1 MKVSG
6 SAVLN
11 APVDQVWAA
20 FNDPAVLARTL
31 PGCQELREVGPDAY
45 KMTITAGVA
54 SIKGT
59 YEGDVAL
66 TQQNP
71 PGSFVLKAAGAG
83 APGTVSADVAVNLV
97 DSPPAAPPTYD
108 ADAVVGGVIG
118 GVGQRM
124 LTGVAKKMAG
134 QFFQAVDADIA
145 GVRAPPPSR
154 RRRPRRAG
162 RAGRRCPGRCRCRA
176 GRPRPRRAGRRAG
189 ARQGLPRRHP
199 RRRGDRPGRRGRRR
213 HRREALT
220 MRAFTAAAVQIAP
233 VPGPLS
239 PDTVKANIDRCV
251 DWLTRCVEATR
262 AELVVLPESATTGFT
277 PNCSPEELWD
287 LVTELPGAVIEPIQ
301 AAAPASASTSA
312 SAPTSG
318 APSVAWST
326 TPAR

>member
-59 YEGDVAL
+59 YEGDVSL

-71 PGSFVLKAAGAG
+71 PGSFVLKAAGSG
-83 APGTVSADVAVNLV
+83 APGTVSADVAVKLV
-97 DSPPAAPPTYD
+97 DSPTGGTQLTYD

-145 GVRAPPPSR
+145 GVRAPVPAAAAPGV
-154 RRRPRRAG
+154 PAPAAAG
-162 RAGRRCPGRCRCRA
+162 APAVPGAAPAVHVPAALAAAAPGKDFLIGTLVGAAIALAGVAVGVVAGRR
-176 GRPRPRRAGRRAG
+176 
-189 ARQGLPRRHP
+189 
-199 RRRGDRPGRRGRRR
+199 
-213 HRREALT
+213 
-220 MRAFTAAAVQIAP
+220 
-233 VPGPLS
+233 
-239 PDTVKANIDRCV
+239 
-251 DWLTRCVEATR
+251 
-262 AELVVLPESATTGFT
+262 
-277 PNCSPEELWD
+277 
-287 LVTELPGAVIEPIQ
+287 
-301 AAAPASASTSA
+301 
-312 SAPTSG
+312 
-318 APSVAWST
+318 
-326 TPAR
+326 

>member
-83 APGTVSADVAVNLV
+83 APGTVSADVAVKLV
-97 DSPPAAPPTYD
+97 DSPNGGTHLTYD

-145 GVRAPPPSR
+145 GVRVPAPAAVAPGVPTAGLPAAGVSAAGVPAAGVPAVPGAAPAVHVPGPPVSAPAPTR
-154 RRRPRRAG
+154 DLLVGTLVGAAIALAG
-162 RAGRRCPGRCRCRA
+162 VAVGVIAGRR
-176 GRPRPRRAGRRAG
+176 
-189 ARQGLPRRHP
+189 
-199 RRRGDRPGRRGRRR
+199 
-213 HRREALT
+213 
-220 MRAFTAAAVQIAP
+220 
-233 VPGPLS
+233 
-239 PDTVKANIDRCV
+239 
-251 DWLTRCVEATR
+251 
-262 AELVVLPESATTGFT
+262 
-277 PNCSPEELWD
+277 
-287 LVTELPGAVIEPIQ
+287 
-301 AAAPASASTSA
+301 
-312 SAPTSG
+312 
-318 APSVAWST
+318 
-326 TPAR
+326 

>member
-11 APVDQVWAA
+11 APVEQVWAA

-97 DSPPAAPPTYD
+97 GSPSGGTNLTYD

-145 GVRAPPPSR
+145 GVRAP
-154 RRRPRRAG
+154 
-162 RAGRRCPGRCRCRA
+162 
-176 GRPRPRRAGRRAG
+176 
-189 ARQGLPRRHP
+189 
-199 RRRGDRPGRRGRRR
+199 
-213 HRREALT
+213 
-220 MRAFTAAAVQIAP
+220 AP
-233 VPGPLS
+233 
-239 PDTVKANIDRCV
+239 
-251 DWLTRCVEATR
+251 
-262 AELVVLPESATTGFT
+262 
-277 PNCSPEELWD
+277 
-287 LVTELPGAVIEPIQ
+287 
-301 AAAPASASTSA
+301 AAAPAGAAAPGAPVVPGAAVPAPAVPAVPGAAPAAHVPAAPVTA
-312 SAPTSG
+312 PAPTKDFLVGTLVG
-318 APSVAWST
+318 AAIALAGVAVGVV
-326 TPAR
+326 AGRR

>member
-11 APVDQVWAA
+11 APVEQVWAA

-97 DSPPAAPPTYD
+97 DSPSGGTHLTYD

-145 GVRAPPPSR
+145 GVRPPAAAAPGAAAVPTAAGPAVPAPAVPAVAGAAPAVHVPAVRVAAPAPSR
-154 RRRPRRAG
+154 DFLVGTLVGAAIALAG
-162 RAGRRCPGRCRCRA
+162 VAVGVIAGRR
-176 GRPRPRRAGRRAG
+176 
-189 ARQGLPRRHP
+189 
-199 RRRGDRPGRRGRRR
+199 
-213 HRREALT
+213 
-220 MRAFTAAAVQIAP
+220 
-233 VPGPLS
+233 
-239 PDTVKANIDRCV
+239 
-251 DWLTRCVEATR
+251 
-262 AELVVLPESATTGFT
+262 
-277 PNCSPEELWD
+277 
-287 LVTELPGAVIEPIQ
+287 
-301 AAAPASASTSA
+301 
-312 SAPTSG
+312 
-318 APSVAWST
+318 
-326 TPAR
+326 